1 MRGKPTMNEV
11 AREAGVS
18 LGTVSKVL
26 NGNSTV
32 AVELRTRVLAAC
44 ERLNY
49 QRNRIAASLRSR
61 QTNTIGV
68 LVPDLLN
75 TFYAALLEKLENLAS
90 ASGYTLMVVTTGE
103 DPQRACE
110 RIGVLKERQV
120 DGMIVIPSIDGS
132 KLLASAIGADM
143 PCVVADRISA
153 KDAYPSVATDNFD
166 AAYRGAKYLLSLG
179 HRHITLAVN
188 TRRLWNSEER
198 IAGFERALVEGKGN
212 ANIRIVGMTVEEA
225 RISIE
230 GLCRERARPTALFA
244 SNNLVTLGALRALQN
259 CRVDVPG
266 EMSFLAFDDFEWLSL
281 LQPGVSAIRQPVD
294 QIAVEAWRLI
304 LREIEGQ
311 PIPTPHVRA
320 CGELIIRGST
330 AIEGSLTQSA
340 PGRPRSRFDAG
351 IPTRQRPDRGH
362 MRGADHRGAVGG
374 GGEPGAHH
382 PIGDAK
388 RIDGGPE
395 SWTTKA

>member
-11 AREAGVS
+11 ASEAGVS

-32 AVELRTRVLAAC
+32 AAELRARVLAAC

-49 QRNRIAASLRSR
+49 QRNRIAASLRSS
-61 QTNTIGV
+61 QTHTIGV
-68 LVPDLLN
+68 LVPDILN

-90 ASGYTLMVVTTGE
+90 AGGYTLMVVTTGE

-110 RIGVLKERQV
+110 RISVLKERQV
-120 DGMIVIPSIDGS
+120 DGMIVIPSFDGS
-132 KLLASAIGADM
+132 KPLAPTIGADM
-143 PCVVADRISA
+143 PCVIADRIST

-198 IAGFERALVEGKGN
+198 IAGFERALAEGKGK
-212 ANIRIVGMTVEEA
+212 ADIRIVGMTVEEA
-225 RISIE
+225 SISIE

-320 CGELIIRGST
+320 RGELIIRGST
-330 AIEGSLTQSA
+330 AIERSLAQSA
-340 PGRPRSRFDAG
+340 PARARSRFDAG
-351 IPTRQRPDRGH
+351 NPTHERPDRGH
-362 MRGADHRGAVGG
+362 VRGPDHNGAVGG
-374 GGEPGAHH
+374 GGEPGAHRA
-382 PIGDAK
+382 IRDSK
-388 RIDGGPE
+388 RIGGGLE
-395 SWTTKA
+395 SRTIKA

>member
-11 AREAGVS
+11 ASEAGVS

-32 AVELRTRVLAAC
+32 AAELRARVLVAC
-44 ERLNY
+44 QRLNY

-68 LVPDLLN
+68 MVPDILN
-75 TFYAALLEKLENLAS
+75 TFYAALVEKLENLAS
-90 ASGYTLMVVTTGE
+90 AAGYTVMVVTTGE
-103 DPQRACE
+103 DPPRARE

-120 DGMIVIPSIDGS
+120 DGMIVIPSLDGS
-132 KLLASAIGADM
+132 ELLAPAIGADM
-143 PCVVADRISA
+143 PCVIADRISA
-153 KDAYPSVATDNFD
+153 KDAYPSVAIDNFD

-198 IAGFERALVEGKGN
+198 IAGFERALVEGKGK
-212 ANIRIVGMTVEEA
+212 ADVRIVGMTVEEA
-225 RISIE
+225 SISIE

-244 SNNLVTLGALRALQN
+244 SNNLVTLGALRALRN

-281 LQPGVSAIRQPVD
+281 LQPAVSAIRQPVD
-294 QIAVEAWRLI
+294 QIAVEAWRLM
-304 LREIEGQ
+304 LHEIGGQ
-311 PIPTPHVRA
+311 PTSTPHIRA
-320 CGELIIRGST
+320 SGELIIRGST
-330 AIEGSLTQSA
+330 AIERGLAQSA
-340 PGRPRSRFDAG
+340 PARARSCFDAG
-351 IPTRQRPDRGH
+351 DPAHTRPHRRHVRGPRH
-362 MRGADHRGAVGG
+362 GRTH
-374 GGEPGAHH
+374 GGEGDAGAHH
-382 PIGDAK
+382 AARDAA
-388 RIDGGPE
+388 RIDGGL
-395 SWTTKA
+395 K